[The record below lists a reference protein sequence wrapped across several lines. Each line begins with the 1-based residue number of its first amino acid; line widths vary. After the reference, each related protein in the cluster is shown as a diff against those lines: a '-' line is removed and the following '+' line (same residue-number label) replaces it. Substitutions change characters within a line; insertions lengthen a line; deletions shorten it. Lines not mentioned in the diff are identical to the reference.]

1 MNRFITRLLFH
12 GALLLGTMVSF
23 AQTNTVEFGQNRVQ
37 FKNFKWR
44 YYQSRHFNTYF
55 SQGGLELGKYVVQIA
70 EKELPQLEQFMET
83 TPRQRVNIVV
93 YNSFSEMKQSNIGIG
108 VEWQNTG
115 GVTKLVGNKM
125 IVYFD
130 GNHENLRK
138 QIRQG
143 IARIM
148 LETLLFGEDI
158 GEFAGNAALIDFPKW
173 FTDGFI
179 AYAAENWSAKE
190 DEELKSI
197 MLSGKYNNFN
207 QLAYDHPLLA
217 GHAFW
222 YYVETKY
229 GKDAVPYLMYIT
241 RINRGLKKGFEQV
254 LSLTP
259 KKATQDF
266 MYYYTKRYSDDN
278 KRRKTSAKGR
288 TIVAQEI
295 GKSDYYRF
303 NANPKN
309 NSYAVVEFKKG
320 LYKVQIQLGWNKPKV
335 LLKSGVMQ
343 LANQLDPN
351 YPMMAWNPKGN
362 RLAIVYEHEG
372 HTKLM
377 IYDLISHITIRQ
389 DLPQFDRVIDFKY
402 MPVQENTLLMSAVKN
417 GHTDIFTYSIT
428 NSKTEQITNDVY
440 DDLDPSF
447 AAFPGKSGIIYSSNR
462 PGPKGRGTD
471 TSLLGN
477 PYNIFMVDNWNKSA
491 DKQIT
496 QLTDMK
502 YGNARLPMQYN
513 TTHFTFVSDA
523 NGIRNR
529 YAGFFKSQNMGV
541 DSLFYVGS
549 EILHN
554 PEKEELDSAL
564 AAYGATA
571 PDSVEAVIIT
581 NDSTYTFPI
590 SNYPY
595 GILESRVT
603 GEQGEVSEVVGY
615 ADIKRLM
622 KLKVDTNTLRR
633 RNVSARPTHFRQDQ
647 MHADSIKQGLPTYL
661 SAPKKDTS
669 SHPNF
674 FQNEFSNET
683 TDSSANG
690 NNSNNS
696 STPAILNLAADDKDN
711 DRLSLFGD
719 KSSGAKPSVLKS
731 SKLFPYKWKFASD
744 YLILQIDN
752 SVLINRYQIYT
763 GPPGGPIRLTDP
775 VNGLIRIGVSDL
787 FEDVKF
793 NGGFRIPSS
802 LQGSEY
808 FFTAS
813 YLKKRFDYKF
823 TYYRKVDKS
832 GAVQDTDRVQNLV
845 TWVPARLIT
854 NLFQAEV
861 RYPFDQVRSIR
872 MQGGIRTD
880 KLVKEAYTQH
890 SLEAPD
896 LKETYAL
903 LRLEYVY
910 DNTINPAI
918 NIWNGTRYKLY
929 VDLNSQLTNNGLNEA
944 FNPNAPAVNGRFT
957 YNWGVDIR
965 HYEKIY
971 RNFIWATRFSMDMSW
986 GSRKLLYY
994 LGGIDNWLN
1003 PQINLNTPVH
1013 NTNYAYQT
1021 LAENLRGYKQNAKN
1035 GNNVMLLNTELRLPI
1050 FATFIDKP
1058 INSAF
1063 LRNAQLTSFVD
1074 IGTAWNEKLS
1084 FKDANYAI
1092 YNDGTGVVTKIKEGF
1107 LGPFIG
1113 GYGFGARTT
1122 IAGYFLR
1129 VDAGWPLVNFFKNG
1143 PIWYFGMGVDF

>member
-12 GALLLGTMVSF
+12 GTLLLGTIVSQ

-55 SQGGLELGKYVVQIA
+55 SQNGLELGKYAAQVA
-70 EKELPQLEQFMET
+70 EKELPQLEQFMESN
-83 TPRQRVNIVV
+83 PRQRINIVV
-93 YNSFSEMKQSNIGIG
+93 YNSFGEMKQSNIGIG

-115 GVTKLVGNKM
+115 GETKLVGNKM

-130 GNHENLRK
+130 GNHEHLRR

-179 AYAAENWSAKE
+179 GYAAENWTAE
-190 DEELKSI
+190 QDEELKLI
-197 MLSGKYNNFN
+197 LMSGKYSNFN
-207 QLAYDHPLLA
+207 ALAYDHTFLA
-217 GHAFW
+217 GQAFW
-222 YYVETKY
+222 YYVESKY

-254 LSLTP
+254 LNQTP
-259 KKATQDF
+259 KKATKDF
-266 MYYYTKRYSDDN
+266 FVFYQKRFQEDN
-278 KRRKTSAKGR
+278 RRRKTSAKGR

-295 GKSDYYRF
+295 TPNKEFYRF
-303 NANPKN
+303 NPNPKN

-320 LYKVQIQLGWNKPKV
+320 VYRVEIQLGWNKPKV
-335 LLKSGVMQ
+335 LLRSGVMQ
-343 LANQLDPN
+343 LANQVDPN
-351 YPMMAWNPKGN
+351 YPQMAWNTKGN

-372 HTKLM
+372 KTKLM
-377 IYDLISHITIRQ
+377 IYDLITRTTIRQ
-389 DLPQFDRVIDFKY
+389 ELNQFDRIIDFKY
-402 MPVQENTLLMSAVKN
+402 MPVQENTLLLSAVKN
-417 GHTDIFTYSIT
+417 GHTDIFTYNIS
-428 NSKTEQITNDVY
+428 NSKTDQITNDVY

-462 PGPKGRGTD
+462 PSPKGRGSD
-471 TSLLGN
+471 TSLMN
-477 PYNIFMVDNWNKSA
+477 RPFNIFMVDNWNKSSE
-491 DKQIT
+491 KQIT
-496 QLTDMK
+496 QLTDLK
-502 YGNARLPMQYN
+502 YGNAKLPMQYN

-529 YAGFFKSQNMGV
+529 YAGFFKSQADGV

-554 PEKEELDSAL
+554 PEPEELDSAL

-571 PDSVEAVIIT
+571 PDSVEAVALT
-581 NDSTYTFPI
+581 KDSTYTFPI

-595 GILESRVT
+595 GIQESRIT
-603 GEQGEVSEVVGY
+603 GEKGEVSEVVQY

-622 KLKVDTNTLRR
+622 KLKVDTVVLKKRNITARATNFRR
-633 RNVSARPTHFRQDQ
+633 AQ
-647 MHADSIKQGLPTYL
+647 MHADSLRMGLPTFQ
-661 SAPKKDTS
+661 APLKDTTT
-669 SHPNF
+669 HTNF
-674 FQNEFSNET
+674 FQNEFGNE
-683 TDSSANG
+683 
-690 NNSNNS
+690 
-696 STPAILNLAADDKDN
+696 PADTSVTAEAKGP
-711 DRLSLFGD
+711 SLFE
-719 KSSGAKPSVLKS
+719 KKPENEQILKK

-744 YLILQIDN
+744 YLILQLDN
-752 SVLINRYQIYT
+752 SVLINKYQPFT
-763 GPPGGPIRLTDP
+763 GPPQGPIRLTDP
-775 VNGLIRIGVSDL
+775 INGLIKIGVSDL
-787 FEDVKF
+787 FEDLKF

-808 FFTAS
+808 FFSAS

-823 TYYRKVDKS
+823 TYYRKVDKNS
-832 GAVQDTDRVQNLV
+832 AVDLFDNNGNYLATAP
-845 TWVPARLIT
+845 TKLIT
-854 NLFQAEV
+854 NIYQGEV

-872 MQGGIRTD
+872 LQGGIRTD
-880 KLVKEAYTQH
+880 KLVVQATDK
-890 SLEAPD
+890 APLLFKD

-903 LRLEYVY
+903 MHLEYVY

-918 NIWNGTRYKLY
+918 NIWNGTRYKVY
-929 VDLNSQLTNNGLNEA
+929 GETNAQLTNGGLNEM
-944 FNPNAPAVNGRFT
+944 FNARGTAAGSGRFT
-957 YNWGVDIR
+957 YNMGVDIR

-971 RNFIWATRFSMDMSW
+971 RNFIWATRFAMDMSW
-986 GSRKLLYY
+986 GTRKLLYY
-994 LGGIDNWLN
+994 LGGVDNWLN
-1003 PQINLNTPVH
+1003 PQINVNTPV
-1013 NTNYAYQT
+1013 NMSENYAFQT
-1021 LAENLRGYKQNAKN
+1021 LTENLRGYKQNARN
-1035 GNNVMLLNTELRLPI
+1035 GNNAMVLNTELRLPV

-1063 LRNAQLTSFVD
+1063 LRNFQVTSFID
-1074 IGTAWNEKLS
+1074 IGTAWNKKLS
-1084 FKDANYAI
+1084 FKDANYG
-1092 YNDGTGVVTKIKEGF
+1092 YYTDPSSGVTTRIKEGI
-1107 LGPFIG
+1107 LGPFVG

-1129 VDAGWPLVNFFKNG
+1129 ADAGWPAVAFFRG
-1143 PIWYFGMGVDF
+1143 SPIWYFGMGVDF

>member
-12 GALLLGTMVSF
+12 GALLLGTTVSF

-55 SQGGLELGKYVVQIA
+55 AQNGLELGKYVVQIA

-83 TPRQRVNIVV
+83 TPRQRINIVV
-93 YNSFSEMKQSNIGIG
+93 YNSFGEMKQSNIGIG
-108 VEWQNTG
+108 VDWQNTG

-130 GNHENLRK
+130 GNHENLRR

-179 AYAAENWSAKE
+179 AYAAENWTARE
-190 DEELKSI
+190 DEQLKAI
-197 MLSGKYNNFN
+197 ILSGKYNNYN

-222 YYVETKY
+222 YYVEAKY

-254 LSLTP
+254 LSMTP

-266 MYYYTKRYSDDN
+266 MLFYTKRFADDN

-288 TIVAQEI
+288 TIVAQEV
-295 GKSDYYRF
+295 GKADYFRF
-303 NANPKN
+303 NPNPKN

-320 LYKVQIQLGWNKPKV
+320 VYKVQIQLGWNKPKV
-335 LLKSGVMQ
+335 LLRSGVMQ

-351 YPMMAWNPKGN
+351 YPQMAWNTKGN
-362 RLAIVYEHEG
+362 RLAVIYEHEG
-372 HTKLM
+372 KTKLM
-377 IYDLISHITIRQ
+377 VYDLITRITLRQ

-402 MPVQENTLLMSAVKN
+402 MPVMENTLLLSAVKN
-417 GHTDIFTYSIT
+417 GHTDIFTYNIS
-428 NSKTEQITNDVY
+428 NSKTDQITNDVY
-440 DDLDPSF
+440 DDLEPSF
-447 AAFPGKSGIIYSSNR
+447 AAFPGKSGIIYASNR

-471 TSLLGN
+471 TSLLRN
-477 PYNIFMVDNWNKSA
+477 RYNIFMVDNWSKSA
-491 DKQIT
+491 DRQIT
-496 QLTDMK
+496 QLTDLQ
-502 YGNARLPMQYN
+502 YGDARLPMQYN

-529 YAGFFKSQNMGV
+529 YAGFFKSQNVGV

-564 AAYGATA
+564 AAYGTTA
-571 PDSVEAVIIT
+571 PDSVETVVIT

-595 GILESRVT
+595 GIQESRVT
-603 GEQGEVSEVVGY
+603 GEQGEVSEVVAY
-615 ADIKRLM
+615 SNIKRLM
-622 KLKVDTNTLRR
+622 KLKVDTTTLKK
-633 RNVSARPTHFRQDQ
+633 RNVSARNTHFRQDQ
-647 MHADSIKQGLPTYL
+647 MHQDSIRLGLPTFM
-661 SAPKKDTS
+661 APRKDTVTQ
-669 SHPNF
+669 PNF
-674 FQNEFSNET
+674 FQNEFANEPADT
-683 TDSSANG
+683 AAAQIKLVDEAAQQGGLSMFDKKPP
-690 NNSNNS
+690 
-696 STPAILNLAADDKDN
+696 TPSILKQ
-711 DRLSLFGD
+711 
-719 KSSGAKPSVLKS
+719 AKL
-731 SKLFPYKWKFASD
+731 LPYKWKFASD

-752 SVLINRYQIYT
+752 SILINRYQIFT
-763 GPPGGPIRLTDP
+763 GQPASPIRLTDP

-787 FEDVKF
+787 FEDVKI
-793 NGGFRIPSS
+793 NGGFRIPFD

-808 FFTAS
+808 FITGA
-813 YLKKRFDYKF
+813 YLKHRFDYKF

-832 GAVQDTDRVQNLV
+832 GSALLIDSTLSQAFWTPV
-845 TWVPARLIT
+845 RLIT
-854 NLFQAEV
+854 NLYQAEM

-872 MQGGIRTD
+872 LSVGYRTD
-880 KLVKEAYTQH
+880 KMVWQADKRVSLKE
-890 SLEAPD
+890 PD
-896 LKETYAL
+896 LKESYIL
-903 LRLEYVY
+903 GRLEYVY

-918 NIWNGTRYKLY
+918 NIWNGTRFKVYG
-929 VDLNSQLTNNGLNEA
+929 DINSQITNGGLNEK
-944 FNPNAPAVNGRFT
+944 FNPQAPAVNGRFT
-957 YNWGVDIR
+957 YNMGVDIR

-971 RNFIWATRFSMDMSW
+971 RNFIWATRFAMDMSW
-986 GSRKLLYY
+986 GSRKMIYY

-1003 PQINLNTPVH
+1003 PQIHRNNPVDPSV
-1013 NTNYAYQT
+1013 NYAYQT

-1035 GNNVMLLNTELRLPI
+1035 GNNVMLLNTELRLPV

-1058 INSAF
+1058 INSAMI
-1063 LRNAQLTSFVD
+1063 RNFQVTTFMD
-1074 IGTAWNEKLS
+1074 IGTAWNKKLT
-1084 FKDANYAI
+1084 FKDANYGNYGQAPE
-1092 YNDGTGVVTKIKEGF
+1092 VVTRIKEGF

-1129 VDAGWPLVNFFKNG
+1129 VDAGWPMVDFFKSK

>member
-12 GALLLGTMVSF
+12 SALLLGTIVSQ

-55 SQGGLELGKYVVQIA
+55 SQNGLELGKYAAQVA
-70 EKELPQLEQFMET
+70 EKELPSIEQFMET
-83 TPRQRVNIVV
+83 NPRQRINIVV
-93 YNSFSEMKQSNIGIG
+93 YNSFGEMKQSNIGIG

-130 GNHENLRK
+130 GNHENLHR

-143 IARIM
+143 IARIL

-179 AYAAENWSAKE
+179 GYAAENWTAKQ
-190 DEELKSI
+190 DEELKAVL
-197 MLSGKYNNFN
+197 LSGKYRNFN
-207 QLAYDHPLLA
+207 QLAYENPLLA
-217 GHAFW
+217 GQAFW
-222 YYVETKY
+222 YYVESKY

-241 RINRGLKKGFEQV
+241 RINRGLKKGFDQV
-254 LSLTP
+254 LNQSP

-266 MYYYTKRYSDDN
+266 FLFYQKRFAEDN
-278 KRRKTSAKGR
+278 RRRKTSAKGR

-309 NSYAVVEFKKG
+309 NSYAVVQFRKG
-320 LYKVQIQLGWNKPKV
+320 VYRVQIQLGWNKPKV
-335 LLKSGVMQ
+335 LLRSGVVQ
-343 LANQLDPN
+343 LANQVDPN
-351 YPMMAWNPKGN
+351 YPLMAWNTKGN

-372 HTKLM
+372 KTKLM
-377 IYDLISHITIRQ
+377 IYDLISHTTIRQ
-389 DLPQFDRVIDFKY
+389 DLHQFDRVVDFKY
-402 MPVQENTLLMSAVKN
+402 MPVQENTLLLSAIKN
-417 GHTDIFTYSIT
+417 GHTDIFTYSIS
-428 NSKTEQITNDVY
+428 NYKTDQITNDVY

-462 PGPKGRGTD
+462 PSPKGRGTD
-471 TSLLGN
+471 TSLPGR
-477 PYNIFMVDNWNKSA
+477 PFNIFMVDNWNKSSE
-491 DKQIT
+491 KQIT
-496 QLTDMK
+496 QLTNLQ
-502 YGNARLPMQYN
+502 YGDARLPMQYN

-529 YAGFFKSQNMGV
+529 YAGFFKSQSAGI

-564 AAYGATA
+564 AAYGTSA
-571 PDSVEAVIIT
+571 PDSVEAITIT
-581 NDSTYTFPI
+581 NDSTYSFPI

-595 GILESRVT
+595 GIQESRIT
-603 GEQGEVSEVVGY
+603 GEQGEVSEVVAY
-615 ADIKRLM
+615 ADVKRLM
-622 KLKVDTNTLRR
+622 KLKVDTNALKK
-633 RNVSARPTHFRQDQ
+633 RNITARATNFRKAE
-647 MHADSIKQGLPTYL
+647 MHADSLRLGLPTYNTI
-661 SAPKKDTS
+661 PRDTS

-674 FQNEFSNET
+674 FQNEFGNEPADT
-683 TDSSANG
+683 SHAVTESS
-690 NNSNNS
+690 
-696 STPAILNLAADDKDN
+696 
-711 DRLSLFGD
+711 SLFEGRRD
-719 KSSGAKPSVLKS
+719 KEQTLKK
-731 SKLFPYKWKFASD
+731 SKLFPYKFKFASD
-744 YLILQIDN
+744 YLILQLDN
-752 SVLINRYQIYT
+752 SVLINKYQPFT
-763 GPPGGPIRLTDP
+763 GQPSGPIRLTDP

-787 FEDVKF
+787 FEDIKF

-808 FFTAS
+808 FFNAS
-813 YLKKRFDYKF
+813 YLKKRFDYKL

-832 GAVQDTDRVQNLV
+832 SGIPVVDSNGLYIIPTKM
-845 TWVPARLIT
+845 IT
-854 NLFQAEV
+854 NIYQGEI
-861 RYPFDQVRSIR
+861 RYPFDQVRSVR
-872 MQGGIRTD
+872 LQLGYRTD
-880 KLVKEAYTQH
+880 KLVIQAIDKPSLYAKDYKESYI
-890 SLEAPD
+890 LG
-896 LKETYAL
+896 
-903 LRLEYVY
+903 RLEYVY

-918 NIWNGTRYKLY
+918 NIWNGTRYKIY
-929 VDLNSQLTNNGLNEA
+929 GEINSQLTNGGLNEL
-944 FNPNAPAVNGRFT
+944 FNSGSPAANGRFT
-957 YNWGVDIR
+957 YNMGIDVR

-971 RNFIWATRFSMDMSW
+971 RNFIWATRFSADLSW
-986 GSRKLLYY
+986 GTRKLLYY
-994 LGGIDNWLN
+994 LGGVDNWLN
-1003 PQINLNTPVH
+1003 PQINLNNPV
-1013 NTNYAYQT
+1013 NTSANYAFQT

-1035 GNNVMLLNTELRLPI
+1035 GNNVMLINTELRLPV

-1063 LRNAQLTSFVD
+1063 LRNFQLTSFVD

-1084 FKDANYAI
+1084 FKDANYTN
-1092 YNDGTGVVTKIKEGF
+1092 YDDGTGVITRVKEGF
-1107 LGPFIG
+1107 LGPFVG

-1129 VDAGWPLVNFFKNG
+1129 ADAGWPMVGFFRGG

>member
-55 SQGGLELGKYVVQIA
+55 AQNGMELGKYVVQIA

-83 TPRQRVNIVV
+83 TPRQRINIVV
-93 YNSFSEMKQSNIGIG
+93 YNSFGEMKQSNIGIG
-108 VEWQNTG
+108 VDWQNTG

-130 GNHENLRK
+130 GNHEHLRQ

-179 AYAAENWSAKE
+179 AYAAENWTAQE

-197 MLSGKYNNFN
+197 ILSGKYSNFN

-222 YYVETKY
+222 YYVEAKY

-254 LSLTP
+254 LNLTP

-266 MYYYTKRYSDDN
+266 LVFYQKRYLDDN

-303 NANPKN
+303 NPNPKN
-309 NSYAVVEFKKG
+309 NSYAVVEFRKG

-351 YPMMAWNPKGN
+351 YPQMAWNPKGN
-362 RLAIVYEHEG
+362 RLAVIYEHEG
-372 HTKLM
+372 KTKLM
-377 IYDLISHITIRQ
+377 VYDLVTRITLRQ

-402 MPVQENTLLMSAVKN
+402 MPVMENTLLLSAVKN
-417 GHTDIFTYSIT
+417 GHTDIFTYNIS
-428 NSKTEQITNDVY
+428 NSKTDQITNDVY
-440 DDLDPSF
+440 DDLDPSY

-462 PGPKGRGTD
+462 PGPKGRGSD
-471 TSLLGN
+471 TSLLNN

-491 DKQIT
+491 DRQIT
-496 QLTDMK
+496 QLTNMK
-502 YGNARLPMQYN
+502 AGNAKLPMQYN
-513 TTHFTFVSDA
+513 TMHFTFVSDA

-529 YAGFFKSQNMGV
+529 YAGYFHSENAGV
-541 DSLFYVGS
+541 DSLFYIGS

-564 AAYGATA
+564 AAYGASA
-571 PDSVEAVIIT
+571 PDSVEAVTIT

-595 GILESRVT
+595 GILESRIT
-603 GEQGEVSEVVGY
+603 GEKGELSEVVKYG
-615 ADIKRLM
+615 DMKRLM
-622 KLKVDTNTLRR
+622 KLKVDTTTLVR
-633 RNVSARPTHFRQDQ
+633 RNVSARNTRFRQDQ
-647 MHADSIKQGLPTYL
+647 MHQDSLRQGLPTFM
-661 SAPKKDTS
+661 APRKDTATNN
-669 SHPNF
+669 HPNF
-674 FQNEFSNET
+674 FQNEFGDEPKDTLVAEVAKAPVIKNEYDEVT
-683 TDSSANG
+683 GFKQLNKQQPS
-690 NNSNNS
+690 
-696 STPAILNLAADDKDN
+696 ILKQ
-711 DRLSLFGD
+711 
-719 KSSGAKPSVLKS
+719 
-731 SKLFPYKWKFASD
+731 SKLLPYKLKFASD

-752 SVLINRYQIYT
+752 SVLINRYQIFT
-763 GPPGGPIRLTDP
+763 GPPGNNPIRLTDP

-808 FFTAS
+808 FFSTS

-823 TYYRKVDKS
+823 TYYRKLDRS
-832 GAVQDTDRVQNLV
+832 GGFNYTDDQNQQQFLPTKLV
-845 TWVPARLIT
+845 T
-854 NLFQAEV
+854 NLYQGEM

-872 MQGGIRTD
+872 LQVGIRTD
-880 KLVKEAYTQH
+880 KLVLTAKDKP
-890 SLEAPD
+890 SLNAKD
-896 LKETYAL
+896 FKETYAL
-903 LRLEYVY
+903 GRLEYVY

-918 NIWNGTRYKLY
+918 NIWNGTRYKVY
-929 VDLNSQLTNNGLNEA
+929 MDLNSQLTNGGLNEL
-944 FNPNAPAVNGRFT
+944 FNPDAPAANGRFT

-971 RNFIWATRFSMDMSW
+971 RNFIWATRFAMDMSW
-986 GSRKLLYY
+986 GTRKMIYY

-1003 PQINLNTPVH
+1003 PQINGNTPV
-1013 NTNYAYQT
+1013 NTNVNYAYQT
-1021 LAENLRGYKQNAKN
+1021 LAGNLRGYKQNQKN
-1035 GNNVMLLNTELRLPI
+1035 GNNVMLLNTELRLPV

-1063 LRNAQLTSFVD
+1063 LRNFQLLSFMD
-1074 IGTAWNEKLS
+1074 IGTAWNGKLV
-1084 FKDANYAI
+1084 FKDSNYGN
-1092 YNDGTGVVTKIKEGF
+1092 YVDNSGVVTRVKEGF
-1107 LGPFIG
+1107 LGPFIA

-1129 VDAGWPLVNFFKNG
+1129 TDAGWPMTGFFKGG